1 MTISRL
7 LRGAAVVAILAIVI
21 AAIAWPDLHDTAQ
34 ADETGFQSPSADPP
48 HAPNGWVTPER
59 AHSSEG

>member
-7 LRGAAVVAILAIVI
+7 LRGAGLVAILAIVI
-21 AAIAWPDLHDTAQ
+21 AALVWPDLHDVAQ
-34 ADETGFQSPSADPP
+34 ADETGFHSPSADPP
-48 HAPNGWVTPER
+48 HAPNQWVTPER